1 MEDTQDT
8 QDTQDAKG
16 PYKKWSDPQHKMLLR
31 LLVDAINH
39 GFRDANGK
47 FNKLTVETRILPPI
61 NKQLGAKKTYSEYRN
76 RMKIL
81 KGRYKIMAELLRFS
95 SGFGWDPE
103 TKKFTASDEVWD
115 DYLKAHPNK
124 TNMRNESFEDFE
136 DLRMIFGSNTATGLN
151 AVGLGDTVDADSYQ
165 VRQNDEINDSN
176 RGQIMDDVDGIP
188 YAEKSVHDVF
198 SSLEK
203 SRLEKLPH
211 RKKPRTDA
219 FNSNKAFDEVNTVT
233 EFGNQIFGM
242 IQRRWEKENEEKEAE
257 DKADNVWN
265 AITEIPDLTN
275 DLRYEA
281 MTLIH
286 SLGMKSG
293 FLHMSIE
300 DRKGWIMQ
308 NLRKP
313 SE

>member
-1 MEDTQDT
+1 
-8 QDTQDAKG
+8 
-16 PYKKWSDPQHKMLLR
+16 MLLR

-81 KGRYKIMAELLRFS
+81 KGRYKSMAELLRFS

-103 TKKFTASDEVWD
+103 TKKFTARDEVWD

-165 VRQNDEINDSN
+165 VGEND
-176 RGQIMDDVDGIP
+176 GIMDDMDRIP

-198 SSLEK
+198 SSIEK
-203 SRLEKLPH
+203 NRLEKLPQ
-211 RKKPRTDA
+211 RKKARTDA
-219 FNSNKAFDEVNTVT
+219 FNSNKAFDEVNTVQ
-233 EFGNQIFGM
+233 EFGNQILGM
-242 IQRRWEKENEEKEAE
+242 IQRRWEKETEEKEAE
-257 DKADNVWN
+257 DKAENVWE
-265 AITEIPDLTN
+265 AITEIPDLTI

-281 MTLIH
+281 MTFGRRSHHIWKVRPSFTITHFKGIKGIL
-286 SLGMKSG
+286 LETVTEESG
-293 FLHMSIE
+293 SGGE
-300 DRKGWIMQ
+300 RRRNGDRGE
-308 NLRKP
+308 R
-313 SE
+313 